1 MTKKRIGI
9 MLALTLAMSVV
20 FTACSPKE
28 DPAPE
33 TPGGDTPGTE
43 EPGTEEP
50 EPSEGPSGLLRVGI
64 TEASG
69 NFNPIY
75 YSSAY
80 DGYVVDLIFE
90 GLAQRNFTGDDFEPV
105 VAKDWNISE
114 DGRVITFNLR
124 EDVVFSDG
132 EKLTANDVVF
142 TYRAIADPSYT
153 GRYGSVVRDLEGYE
167 AFSAGDTEE
176 FPGVVADG
184 DYKVTF
190 TFVDGKR
197 TNFANTL
204 FAIMPEH
211 YYGEGYSYGNTAPI
225 EEKSAVPLGSGPYK
239 LDNFTEAQF
248 IYLVRNEN
256 YAGEGYQI
264 AELLLQFVDQS
275 TDIVQLMNGEVDLLA
290 GVIEPNKIKE
300 ARDGGYSINE
310 YPRSGYGYINFNTEF
325 GPTADVAVRQALVY
339 AFDTEGFVNN
349 YFRDSDTGV
358 VLASTQNHPFSQV
371 SWVITDSLVSQLID
385 YSYDIEKAKSILDE
399 AGWVVGADGI
409 RAKDGQLLELNIAA
423 MPEHDIL
430 ATLIPMWQQAW
441 GEELGAKLNIAY
453 LEFNTILDY
462 VIYDSDANVEKWSL
476 FFLATSITTP
486 DPDSVYT
493 QFHSSE
499 VGSGKDNTSRYKNPE
514 LDALLDEARVIMD
527 IEEARPKYAEI
538 VKILNRDMPRVVVY
552 ANTYFDLYNSKL
564 KDFNT
569 SSLYNWVRALQ
580 DARIE
585 E

>member
-80 DGYVVDLIFE
+80 DGFVVDLIFE

-371 SWVITDSLVSQLID
+371 SWIITDSLVSQLID

-486 DPDSVYT
+486 DPDTVYT

>member
-28 DPAPE
+28 DPTPE
-33 TPGGDTPGTE
+33 TPGGETPGTE

-50 EPSEGPSGLLRVGI
+50 DPSEGPSGLLRVGI

-80 DGYVVDLIFE
+80 DGYVVDLVFE
-90 GLAQRNFTGDDFEPV
+90 GLAQRNFTGDEYEPV
-105 VAKDWNISE
+105 VAKDWDISE

-124 EDVVFSDG
+124 DDVVFSDG

-256 YAGEGYQI
+256 YAGEGFQI

-339 AFDTEGFVNN
+339 AFDTEGFVNS

-486 DPDSVYT
+486 DPDTVYT

-552 ANTYFDLYNSKL
+552 ANTYFDLYNSKMTN
-564 KDFNT
+564 FNT

>member
-1 MTKKRIGI
+1 

-28 DPAPE
+28 DPTPE
-33 TPGGDTPGTE
+33 TPGGETPGTE

-50 EPSEGPSGLLRVGI
+50 DPSEGPSGLLRVGI

-80 DGYVVDLIFE
+80 DGYVVDLVFE
-90 GLAQRNFTGDDFEPV
+90 GLAQRNFTGDEYEPV
-105 VAKDWNISE
+105 VAKDWDISE

-124 EDVVFSDG
+124 DDVVFSDG

-256 YAGEGYQI
+256 YAGEGFQI

-339 AFDTEGFVNN
+339 AFDTEGFVNS

-486 DPDSVYT
+486 DPDTVYT

-552 ANTYFDLYNSKL
+552 ANTYFDLYNSKMTN
-564 KDFNT
+564 FNT